1 MPLKTLDQL
10 DVEGR
15 RVLVRSDLNVP
26 IGKDG
31 RVEDQTRIRAAART
45 INEIIDRGGLP
56 IVLSH
61 LGRPKGKHDPALSLR
76 ALVDPLSRALG
87 GKRVA
92 FSDDCVGL
100 SSRIA
105 TNEMS
110 SGDGPAVVLLEN
122 VRFHPGETE
131 NDPDF
136 ADALAGVGE
145 LYVND
150 AFSASHRAHA
160 SIVGLAER
168 RPCAAGRLMEAELE
182 GLNRLLKE
190 PRHPYLAL
198 FGGAKVATK
207 FGAFGALVGATD
219 IAAFGGGMA
228 NTFLFAQGISVGASL
243 CDPDMAEE
251 ARSVLERARAAECE
265 IILPSDVV
273 IARKPGAGVERRTVP
288 VGEVPEDWMILDLG
302 PDSIARII
310 ERIQRA
316 RTVVWNGPLGAAD
329 KGFGESTQRIAE
341 AIAERTR
348 AGALTSVVGGG
359 DTAAVLGRIGL
370 LDAFTHLSLA
380 GGAFL
385 EWLQG
390 KELPGVAVL
399 MSDKQA
405 A

>member
-1 MPLKTLDQL
+1 MPLKTLNQL
-10 DVEGR
+10 DVKGR

-61 LGRPKGKHDPALSLR
+61 LGRPNGKTDPALSLR
-76 ALVDPLSRALG
+76 AVVEPLARALG
-87 GKRVA
+87 GTRVIFA
-92 FSDDCVGL
+92 DDCTGA
-100 SSRIA
+100 SARAAIDEA
-105 TNEMS
+105 S
-110 SGDGPAVVLLEN
+110 SGEGPAVVLLEN
-122 VRFHPGETE
+122 LRFHPGETE
-131 NDPDF
+131 NDPEF
-136 ADALAGVGE
+136 ADALAGLGE
-145 LYVND
+145 LYVDD
-150 AFSASHRAHA
+150 AFSAAHRAHA

-168 RPCAAGRLMEAELE
+168 RPSAAGRLMQAELE
-182 GLNRLLKE
+182 GLNRLLKD
-190 PRHPYLAL
+190 PRHPYMAL
-198 FGGAKVATK
+198 FGGAKVSTK
-207 FGAFGALVGATD
+207 FSAFGRLVGTAD
-219 IAAFGGGMA
+219 VAAFGGGMA
-228 NTFLFAQGISVGASL
+228 NTFLHAQGIGVGASL
-243 CDPDMAEE
+243 CDRDRAEE
-251 ARSVLERARAAECE
+251 ARSILERASAADCE

-273 IARKPGAGVERRTVP
+273 IAREPGAGVERRTVP

-302 PDSIARII
+302 PDSIAHII
-310 ERIQRA
+310 ERIRQA

-341 AIAERTR
+341 AISECTR

-370 LDAFTHLSLA
+370 LDGFSHLSLA

-399 MSDKQA
+399 MSEGHA

>member
-26 IGKDG
+26 IDREG

-45 INEIIDRGGLP
+45 INEILERGGLP

-61 LGRPKGKHDPALSLR
+61 LGRPKGKPDPALSLR

-92 FSDDCVGL
+92 FCDNCIGSD
-100 SSRIA
+100 SRAAIA
-105 TNEMS
+105 RLS

-122 VRFHPGETE
+122 VRFHPGEKE

-150 AFSASHRAHA
+150 AFSAAHRAHA

-168 RPCAAGRLMEAELE
+168 RPSAAGRLMETELE
-182 GLNRLLKE
+182 GLNRLLKDPE
-190 PRHPYLAL
+190 HPYMAL
-198 FGGAKVATK
+198 FGGAKVGTK
-207 FGAFGALVGATD
+207 FGAFGALVGVTD
-219 IAAFGGGMA
+219 VAAFGGGMA
-228 NTFLFAQGISVGASL
+228 NTFLHAQGIDVGASL
-243 CDPDMAEE
+243 YDPDMADE
-251 ARSVLERARAAECE
+251 ARSILERAKAANCDVL
-265 IILPSDVV
+265 LPSDAIV
-273 IARKPGAGVERRTVP
+273 AKEAEPGAERRTVP
-288 VGEVPEDWMILDLG
+288 VGEIPEDWMILDLG
-302 PDSIARII
+302 PESVEHIIARILK
-310 ERIQRA
+310 A
-316 RTVVWNGPLGAAD
+316 KTVVWNGPVGATGS
-329 KGFGESTQRIAE
+329 GFAEGTQAIAE

-348 AGALTSVVGGG
+348 EGALTSVVGGG
-359 DTAAVLGRIGL
+359 DTVAVLGRIGL

-399 MSDKQA
+399 MSEKQA

>member
-76 ALVDPLSRALG
+76 ALVEPLSRALG
-87 GKRVA
+87 GKRVV
-92 FSDDCVGL
+92 FSDNCVGL

-105 TNEMS
+105 TSGMS

-122 VRFHPGETE
+122 VQFHPGETE

-168 RPCAAGRLMEAELE
+168 RPCAAGRLMETELE
-182 GLNRLLKE
+182 GLNRLLKDHQ
-190 PRHPYLAL
+190 HPYMAL
-198 FGGAKVATK
+198 FGGAKISTK
-207 FGAFGALVGATD
+207 FNAFGGLVGIAD
-219 IAAFGGGMA
+219 VAAFGGGMA
-228 NTFLFAQGISVGASL
+228 NTFLHAQGIGVGASL
-243 CDPDMAEE
+243 YDRDQAE
-251 ARSVLERARAAECE
+251 ARSVLERASAADCE

-273 IARKPGAGVERRTVP
+273 IARKPGAGVERRTVA

-310 ERIQRA
+310 ERIQQA

-348 AGALTSVVGGG
+348 VGALTSVVGGG
-359 DTAAVLGRIGL
+359 DTAAMLGRIGL

-399 MSDKQA
+399 MSEDQA